1 MGTAEKWRARG
12 AVLDAFAVLLW
23 LWGVG
28 ADEVRQWLE
37 GASAGALRLF
47 ISVINLGE
55 VYYRLVRLGK
65 KADADAFWREL
76 MRGEVPVAVVPATA
90 RRVRE
95 AAEIKG
101 RYPIAYADA
110 FAAQLALELGL
121 PLLRGDPGFRELERG
136 LALDVRWL
144 PMPLMWAPRSDVV
157 SPAPGAQV

>member
-1 MGTAEKWRARG
+1 MSTAERWKATG

-23 LWGVG
+23 LRGEAG

-37 GASAGALRLF
+37 GASAGVLRLF

-65 KADADAFWREL
+65 KADADAFWRDL
-76 MRGEVPVAVVPATA
+76 MRRELPVTVVPATA

-95 AAEIKG
+95 AAAIEG
-101 RYPIAYADA
+101 RHPIAYADA

-121 PLLRGDPGFRELERG
+121 PPLTGDPEFRELERG

-144 PMPLMWAPRSDVV
+144 PMP
-157 SPAPGAQV
+157 